1 MPLDPHAKR
10 LLDMMAVTASRN
22 AASVSIETRRNS
34 FARLMALA
42 GSGPPTGSVVERT
55 IPGPGGAL
63 PLRLYT
69 PQAAPG
75 RPLAALVY
83 FHGGGLVA
91 GSLDTHDA
99 LCRVLTEGT
108 GARVIA
114 VGYRLAPEHRFPAAI
129 QDSQAAT
136 TWIFSNAAELEIDP
150 RRIAVAGDSGGGTL
164 AAIVCQTAHAAQ
176 APPIALQLLLCPVL
190 DFGAES
196 PSRQEFAKDYLL
208 DRATLERDFVH
219 YSPGNLDRMDSRVS
233 PLRAADLAGLPP
245 AFVHTAEFDPLRD
258 EGAAYADRLARAGVP
273 VHHTCHPGLIHH
285 FYGLTTIIPA
295 AGTAVQT
302 ICREIGAAL
311 SEPGH

>member
-10 LLDMMAVTASRN
+10 LLDMMAVAASRN
-22 AASVSIETRRNS
+22 AASATIEMRRDS
-34 FARLMALA
+34 FARLMALSGA
-42 GSGPPTGSVVERT
+42 GPPVGSVAERT

-69 PQAAPG
+69 PQAAPV
-75 RPLAALVY
+75 RPLPALVY

-99 LCRVLTEGT
+99 FCRVLAEGT

-114 VGYRLAPEHRFPAAI
+114 VGYRLAPEHKFPGAI
-129 QDSQAAT
+129 LDGQAAT

-150 RRIAVAGDSGGGTL
+150 RRIGVAGDSGGGTL
-164 AAIVCQTAHAAQ
+164 ATVVCQAALAAQ

-190 DFGAES
+190 DLGPES
-196 PSRQEFAKDYLL
+196 QSRQEFAKGYLL
-208 DRATLERDFVH
+208 DRATLERDFMD
-219 YSPGNLDRMDSRVS
+219 YSPGDLDRTDWRVS
-233 PLRAADLAGLPP
+233 PLRAVDVSGLAP

-258 EGAAYADRLARAGVP
+258 EGAAYADRLARAGVQ
-273 VHHTCHPGLIHH
+273 VHYTCHPGMIHH

-295 AGTAVQT
+295 ARAAVEA
-302 ICREIGAAL
+302 ICREVRAAL
-311 SEPGH
+311 AEPSH